1 MPCKT
6 ITKDTKVKPSKNRI
20 VINRR
25 MIKKVKKCNKIIYSL
40 NINKQTSKN
49 TKKRLNI
56 HKRKHNKKHKIK
68 KSNKIITRVR

>member
-1 MPCKT
+1 MPFKT

-25 MIKKVKKCNKIIYSL
+25 MIKKVEKCNKIIYSL